1 VGDYVNY
8 ANNDK
13 SLTRVLQEIKDEVR
27 DFATTRYEMLVAEIK
42 EKLRVVKSSLPM
54 LVVAALLGLGGFLAV
69 TFGLVALAA
78 NLIGTALAWVWG
90 ALAVAVLYFIVGGI
104 FGYLGYCEITAEAM
118 KPLRTLEVL
127 KQDQQWIKDETR
139 TAA

>member
-1 VGDYVNY
+1 VGNLVNY

-13 SLTRVLQEIKDEVR
+13 SLTRVLQEIKDELR
-27 DFATTRYEMLVAEIK
+27 DFATTRFEMLVAEIK
-42 EKLRVVKSSLPM
+42 AKLGVVKSSLPM

-78 NLIGTALAWVWG
+78 NMIGTTLAWVWG
-90 ALAVAVLYFIVGGI
+90 ALAVAVFYFILAGI
-104 FGYLGYCEITAEAM
+104 FGFLGYRGITAEAM
-118 KPLRTLEVL
+118 KPLRTFEVL

-139 TAA
+139 KVA